1 LLVALTASGHAFE
14 FQVNLKSTLHL
25 DLDVSKNRPVTK
37 VITLLKDMK
46 IQLEQEAAEDEE
58 IYEKMACWCET
69 NDKEK
74 TKAIEDA
81 EARIE
86 DLKAEILRLA
96 AASARLSAEIK
107 NLEKDVA
114 ENKEALDKA
123 TALRTKE
130 LAEFNGAEKDM
141 LQSIGALKAAITVL
155 AKHHGGSLLQ
165 SNQEQVVLTLQ
176 HELEKH
182 ASLLQGVLTSSQKK
196 AIAAFVQAPEDYFDD
211 APAFNQANY
220 QPAYA
225 PQSGEIFGILKQMK
239 ETFENNLSQSQKDEL
254 ANQKAFEDLKEAKEG
269 EITAG
274 EVSIDTKTQEL
285 ATTDARLAEAKQDV
299 EDTTASLSADEKFLM
314 NLKETCQMTDSEFEQ
329 RQKDRQ
335 LEIEAVSKALAILS
349 SDDAHDLFTKTFN
362 PALVEKANSQ
372 HSKRRVAAAKVLS
385 SVAEK
390 LDSPRLAALATRV
403 RLDAFTKVKK
413 AIDDMVAQLLQDKK
427 DEIKHRDFCI
437 DGLNQNER
445 ETEKNERTKADLI
458 EKIDGLTLQ
467 IDELAKAIEA
477 SKAEIAEMQIQMKR
491 AGEDREKENKE
502 FQMTVVDQRATQKL
516 LNQALDVLR
525 KFYSFVQKAALIQ
538 QKQEPAGPPPPPGF
552 KAYKK
557 SAAAG
562 GVMGMIQQIIN
573 DAKAMEAEALQAE
586 EDAQKAYEAFV
597 KDTNAS
603 IEESQKAII
612 NKSEEKAKAETAK
625 TETEESKEEVGLTLE
640 QLSTEAADLHK
651 SCDFTVKNFEI
662 RQTARDE
669 EIEALKQAKAILS
682 GAKFSEF
689 LQSN

>member
-1 LLVALTASGHAFE
+1 
-14 FQVNLKSTLHL
+14 
-25 DLDVSKNRPVTK
+25 
-37 VITLLKDMK
+37 MK

-269 EITAG
+269 EITA
-274 EVSIDTKTQEL
+274 
-285 ATTDARLAEAKQDV
+285 
-299 EDTTASLSADEKFLM
+299 SLSADDKFLM

-403 RLDAFTKVKK
+403 RLDA
-413 AIDDMVAQLLQDKK
+413 LP
-427 DEIKHRDFCI
+427 RP
-437 DGLNQNER
+437 R
-445 ETEKNERTKADLI
+445 R
-458 EKIDGLTLQ
+458 
-467 IDELAKAIEA
+467 
-477 SKAEIAEMQIQMKR
+477 
-491 AGEDREKENKE
+491 
-502 FQMTVVDQRATQKL
+502 
-516 LNQALDVLR
+516 
-525 KFYSFVQKAALIQ
+525 
-538 QKQEPAGPPPPPGF
+538 
-552 KAYKK
+552 
-557 SAAAG
+557 
-562 GVMGMIQQIIN
+562 
-573 DAKAMEAEALQAE
+573 
-586 EDAQKAYEAFV
+586 
-597 KDTNAS
+597 
-603 IEESQKAII
+603 
-612 NKSEEKAKAETAK
+612 
-625 TETEESKEEVGLTLE
+625 
-640 QLSTEAADLHK
+640 
-651 SCDFTVKNFEI
+651 
-662 RQTARDE
+662 
-669 EIEALKQAKAILS
+669 
-682 GAKFSEF
+682 
-689 LQSN
+689 